1 MPKGDVPYE
10 YTGEVLECAGSAAW
24 GCNYGGD
31 RISFGLGSATETK
44 GRRWYRGAWISESR
58 NDFEQALYVVAH
70 ERTHSTLANQR
81 LPSKPESPYGYNKE
95 THANREAMKVLQKYR
110 DRR

>member
-1 MPKGDVPYE
+1 MPPGVVTMAVIEFRLVWVQRQKLR
-10 YTGEVLECAGSAAW
+10 GE
-24 GCNYGGD
+24 GG
-31 RISFGLGSATETK
+31 IG
-44 GRRWYRGAWISESR
+44 GAWISESR